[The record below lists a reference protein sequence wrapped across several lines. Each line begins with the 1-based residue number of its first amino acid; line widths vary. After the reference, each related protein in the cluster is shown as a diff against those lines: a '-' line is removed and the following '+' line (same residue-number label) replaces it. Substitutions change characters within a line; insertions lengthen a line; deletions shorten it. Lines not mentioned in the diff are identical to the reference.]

1 MSFLHAQSCECLKS
15 ELLLFDIPPTQTTIE
30 GSHWIHYKPISSL
43 TDDSPIEFVVPGN
56 GEEYI
61 DLAHTML
68 SVRVS
73 LIYTGEQKEPLP
85 EVGVV
90 NNFMHS
96 IISQADIYFNQKPIV
111 PPNNTY
117 AYGAY
122 IETLLNYGP
131 AAKNSHLSTVLW
143 SCDTANKM
151 DDCKNGNNGL
161 ATRRLFMTNNSVDMI
176 GHLHCDVFNQEK
188 LLLNGVE
195 VRVRLIR
202 SRDSFALMDPTDSY
216 RIRIDEAN
224 LIVRKVKIS
233 PSVQLTHS
241 KALMKTTAK
250 YPITRV
256 EVKAVT
262 LQSGIHSQSIDN
274 ILLGTIPKRII
285 IGFVENKAYNGDK
298 SLNPFNF
305 KNFGIHFLDNGNNLS
320 RLKYPNGYCLF
331 AFDLT
336 PDLSANDLSHWNLIK
351 HGSIFGFDT
360 EPGKKYLTLGF
371 DSSVT
376 GSRPSDLS
384 AALPKM
390 LLIYTDIIEP
400 IFTGD
405 IQAKLL
411 RCVSIG
417 GEKYRYGFTEI
428 SRFSP
433 SMYIPLLYNS
443 FQTIEIDIR
452 DQHGQPIP
460 FDCGTLT
467 AILHFKRMDQ

>member
-30 GSHWIHYKPISSL
+30 GSHWVHYKPISSL

-73 LIYTGEQKEPLP
+73 LIYTGEQKDPLP
-85 EVGVV
+85 EIGVV

-117 AYGAY
+117 AYRAY

-131 AAKNSHLSTVLW
+131 AAKNSHLSSVLW

-161 ATRRLFMTNNSVDMI
+161 VTRRLFMTNNSVDMI

-233 PSVQLTHS
+233 PSVQLTHA

-305 KNFGIHFLDNGNNLS
+305 KHFGINFLCLYIDGVQIPSKPLTPDFSRNEYVDAYHTLFSGTGIHFLDNGNNLS

-351 HGSIFGFDT
+351 HGSVRLDVRFA
-360 EPGKKYLTLGF
+360 
-371 DSSVT
+371 
-376 GSRPSDLS
+376 
-384 AALPKM
+384 AALESTVNCI
-390 LLIYTDIIEP
+390 IYAEYENI
-400 IFTGD
+400 
-405 IQAKLL
+405 L
-411 RCVSIG
+411 
-417 GEKYRYGFTEI
+417 
-428 SRFSP
+428 
-433 SMYIPLLYNS
+433 
-443 FQTIEIDIR
+443 EIDASR
-452 DQHGQPIP
+452 QVLVD
-460 FDCGTLT
+460 FSS
-467 AILHFKRMDQ
+467 